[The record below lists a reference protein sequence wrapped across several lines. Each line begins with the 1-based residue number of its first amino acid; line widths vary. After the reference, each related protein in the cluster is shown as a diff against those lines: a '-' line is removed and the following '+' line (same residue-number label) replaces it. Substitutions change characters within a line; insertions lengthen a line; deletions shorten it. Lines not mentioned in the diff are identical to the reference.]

1 MQISDIEP
9 GKSYA
14 CYFKTAELVDERGNA
29 VIERESQKPA
39 KIIQREIFG
48 IIKTRDLQQQLVEI
62 LDQETGKTYVVGWED
77 CWDVDEVEWH
87 DADSKT

>member
-14 CYFKTAELVDERGNA
+14 CYFRTAELVDSHSNPITDGN
-29 VIERESQKPA
+29 SQSAEKV
-39 KIIQREIFG
+39 IQREIFG
-48 IIKTRDLQQQLVEI
+48 VIKTRDLQQQLVEVI
-62 LDQETGKTYVVGWED
+62 DQETGKSYVVGWED

-87 DADSKT
+87 DSA